1 MLGFG
6 TAEQA
11 AFAFGIVLILPVLAE
26 RTYTTL
32 DLVESFPTDCKEP
45 LTLQGHYRSSI
56 GRTIFRTECF
66 IEAHNAVVEL
76 HDGVLE
82 VEEAL
87 SLKGNLTFIA
97 TTPISGTCVTLKG
110 SLTIADGS
118 LTILGCNNTDDTGG
132 PQGGAL
138 RVREKVNLTRAQLV
152 IRNSTV
158 PRLIPDM
165 RREAAT
171 TTTTPPSFFKKVKP
185 KKNKKYMTKPSHGG
199 CAYFADSLELH
210 QASALFEDCQ
220 ADVGGCLRISR
231 DIVMDQS
238 ELHFRSC
245 SAERG
250 GALFMGEHTPSW
262 NSPPGTDGGSLLQQA
277 RSGKGR
283 PSWTTKSR
291 AASKTVFRSTG
302 GTVTMEGCQADGDGA
317 GIFVYKG
324 NLQSNATDML
334 FENCS
339 SGAYGG
345 AIFAGGSTLRQI
357 SGSMQFRQN
366 KAVRGGS
373 LYVRKLKQDGGSM
386 SFFNSTAEKTGG
398 AIQTE
403 RYKGSGQLLFKA
415 CTAGS
420 LGGAIQIFS
429 KEASDESSI
438 NSSGLIRCS
447 ETYGL
452 MGGCV
457 ASIGRGSVE
466 LNEFE
471 LHHAASQVLGNLA
484 YVRGAFG
491 AKRVSVDDSVIRIDA
506 AIVGLNSSRVDYL
519 DCSETPACHLRAVNL
534 TMGPAKCAP
543 GSGVGSKL
551 AAGETFRGCFRC
563 EDGQAQLRTETNV
576 TCQKCPYEAAICD
589 PNMTQLEH
597 GVMANPDNFSRIL
610 HCPNAQSCPGGR
622 LPETTEYPMCEVGYE
637 GNGCAN
643 CNTSFGRS
651 DSSVLVC
658 VKCANGWFDEGL
670 QLTYF
675 LLSDTL
681 LLAVATSS
689 VLGASATRQDSG
701 VLLNQLLSFA
711 TVTQTVLSAMV
722 QTAAYKTLSSSLRSC
737 LDASSFIS
745 GMAQGESSW
754 TMSRECLLASLGL
767 PKTVWHVHLLGSLLQ
782 SLLLVVLICLQGFW
796 FAFVVWTNCFAP
808 SMAAS
813 FGRYLVGYRL
823 EPESVGGVLHYPFLP
838 PIPHAKETV
847 LSLLGLSFLLTAG
860 GWWMAS
866 SSKRSPD
873 PDYVVFLVRNYKLQY
888 RNWEIERLVRKMLLR
903 LVTAALPISYS
914 PALQMWCVCLILS
927 GSLMSYSLQQPYFEK
942 TWNQV
947 ETMLLSIALVLAFS
961 ASAVLANEKHW
972 GSSFDTQVFVLLAM
986 AALATG
992 TTVTL
997 SAFVA
1002 KRLYEERIQKRF
1014 ARQAAES

>member
-1 MLGFG
+1 
-6 TAEQA
+6 
-11 AFAFGIVLILPVLAE
+11 ILPVLAE

-32 DLVESFPTDCKEP
+32 DLVEPFPTDCEEP

-56 GRTIFRTECF
+56 GRTVFRRGCF
-66 IEAHNAVVEL
+66 IEAHDAVVEL
-76 HDGVLE
+76 HKGRMLMNGE
-82 VEEAL
+82 L

-97 TTPISGTCVTLKG
+97 TTPTDGTCVTLEG
-110 SLTIADGS
+110 SLTITDGS
-118 LTILGCNNTDDTGG
+118 LTILGCNNTDDEGG

-138 RVREKVNLTRAQLV
+138 RVKETANLTRAQLV
-152 IRNSTV
+152 IRNSTL

-171 TTTTPPSFFKKVKP
+171 TTTTPNPSFVRKERQ
-185 KKNKKYMTKPSHGG
+185 KKNRNYMTKPSHGG
-199 CAYFADSLELH
+199 CAYFAGSLELH
-210 QASALFEDCQ
+210 QASAVFEDCQ
-220 ADVGGCLRISR
+220 ADVGGCVRISG

-238 ELHFRSC
+238 ELRFRSC

-250 GALFMGEHTPSW
+250 GALFMGEHAPSW
-262 NSPPGTDGGSLLQQA
+262 DAPPGIDGGSLLQARSLTAPSEMLPKA
-277 RSGKGR
+277 RSGKGPR
-283 PSWTTKSR
+283 RQASWITGPSV
-291 AASKTVFRSTG
+291 ASKTVFRSTG
-302 GTVTMEGCQADGDGA
+302 GTLSMEGCQAAGDGA
-317 GIFVYKG
+317 GIFVFKG

-339 SGAYGG
+339 SGAFGG

-357 SGSMQFRQN
+357 SGSLQFRQN

-398 AIQTE
+398 AVQTE

-420 LGGAIQIFS
+420 LGGAIQIYS
-429 KEASDESSI
+429 KEAAEENSI
-438 NSSGLIRCS
+438 SSSGLIRCS

-534 TMGPAKCAP
+534 TMGPAKCSP

-563 EDGQAQLRTETNV
+563 DDGQAQLKTETNV
-576 TCQKCPYEAAICD
+576 TCQKCPYEAFICD

-637 GNGCAN
+637 GDGCAS
-643 CNTSFGRS
+643 CNTTFGRS

-658 VKCANGWFDEGL
+658 VKCANGWFEEGL
-670 QLTYF
+670 QLMYF

-722 QTAAYKTLSSSLRSC
+722 QTAAYKMLSSSLRSC
-737 LDASSFIS
+737 LDVSSFIS

-782 SLLLVVLICLQGFW
+782 GLLLVVLIGRQGFW

-808 SMAAS
+808 SIAAS

-838 PIPHAKETV
+838 PIPHARETV
-847 LSLLGLSFLLTAG
+847 LSMLGLSFLLTAG

-866 SSKRSPD
+866 NSKRSPA

-927 GSLMSYSLQQPYFEK
+927 GSLMSYSLQQPYLEK

-947 ETMLLSIALVLAFS
+947 ETTLLSIALVLAFS

-986 AALATG
+986 AVLATG
-992 TTVTL
+992 TTLTL
-997 SAFVA
+997 STFVA

-1014 ARQAAES
+1014 ASQAAES